1 MNKFNL
7 GILSLL
13 FMACVNPVEETSE
26 YTVLKFNI
34 TGFEETNNDLY
45 FSSSS
50 ADLSIDKPFKKI
62 YKANNNEPI
71 VDTLNLENGV
81 YFVGDGN
88 NFITLD
94 IINGSNLSVS
104 YNIQDFKS
112 TLEITGEGSGQ
123 SNYRFQK
130 NLKKE
135 KEFYKEMYKLN
146 ERDFLD
152 LQRNVKSDL
161 LNFIQSF
168 EGVSEDYKAKEIR
181 NLHFEYL
188 TYLSRYQ
195 SSHAYY
201 TKDESFK
208 VSEGFYKDFEDLKYD
223 NVQDFIFSRAY
234 QGLVFDHYKE
244 VSLEY
249 LDRNPEMD
257 KDLALL
263 LALNTIS
270 EDTIKYPLFYRVGVP
285 FDTEFTQELTPLY
298 EALVNAY
305 SQRFKYLEI
314 EEVTQDTQLAKGMP
328 SAKFV
333 NFENLGG
340 GTTSLE
346 DLKGSYVYI
355 DVWATWC
362 APCKDQIPFLKKA
375 EEIFHDKNIQFVSIS
390 VDQSKDYEKLKR
402 VVNDLKLK
410 GIQLYANGEWK
421 DNDFMKAYRISSI
434 PRFILIGPD
443 GKIVD
448 ADAPRPSTRD
458 FFDLL
463 EQLETLKTKGVIL

>member
-1 MNKFNL
+1 MNKFHFA
-7 GILSLL
+7 ILSLL
-13 FMACVNPVEETSE
+13 FMACIKPVDKTNE
-26 YTVLKFNI
+26 YTVIKFNI

-50 ADLSIDKPFKKI
+50 ADLSIEKPFRKI

-112 TLEITGEGSGQ
+112 TLKITGEGSEQ
-123 SNYRFQK
+123 SNYRLQK
-130 NLKKE
+130 DFKKS
-135 KEFYKEMYKLN
+135 KVFYKKMYELN
-146 ERDFLD
+146 EHDFID
-152 LQRNVKSDL
+152 LQLKVKNDL
-161 LNFIQSF
+161 INFIQNF
-168 EGVSEDYKAKEIR
+168 TGVSEDFKSKEIR
-181 NLHFEYL
+181 NLHYEYL
-188 TYLSRYQ
+188 ANLSRFEA
-195 SSHAYY
+195 SHAYY
-201 TKDESFK
+201 TKNKDFK
-208 VSEGFYKDFEDLKYD
+208 VSEAFYKEFEGLKYD

-234 QGLVFDHYKE
+234 QGLVFEHYKE
-244 VSLEY
+244 VSLDY
-249 LDRNPEMD
+249 LISKPELD

-270 EDTIKYPLFYRVGVP
+270 DDKIKYPLFYRVGVP
-285 FDTEFTQELTPLY
+285 VDTEFTDELTPLY
-298 EALVNAY
+298 HALVNAY
-305 SQRFKYLEI
+305 SKRFKYLEN
-314 EEVTQDTQLAKGMP
+314 EDVTIDPQLKKGMP
-328 SAKFV
+328 STKFV

-346 DLKGSYVYI
+346 DLAGSYIYI

-375 EEIFHDKNIQFVSIS
+375 EELFHDKNIQFVSIS
-390 VDQSKDYEKLKR
+390 VDQAKDYEKLKR
-402 VVNDLKLK
+402 TVSELNLK
-410 GIQLYANGEWK
+410 GIQLFANGEWK
-421 DNDFMKAYRISSI
+421 ENDFMNAYHINSI

-448 ADAPRPSTRD
+448 ADAPRPSTRA

-463 EQLETLKTKGVIL
+463 EQIKI